1 MAQTKTQLGVTINK
15 LEHFKLRYE
24 NFIKNR
30 SEINMIRDLSNIYT
44 EKHHIIPVSMNGTDE
59 PDNIIELTL
68 REHYI
73 AHLMLLMAY
82 QNSSM
87 YFAYLMMSS
96 TRDNSLKMNS
106 RTYEMLK
113 SKFRYYRSDRMKGE
127 LNPMY
132 GKKGSFA
139 GKNHTDESKQ
149 KMSAIKKLTT
159 QKENNGFY
167 GKKHNNTTLALLKEK
182 SNGTNNKMYDK
193 VVIVDDNG
201 NKSVINRSEFI
212 KGFHKTANSGN
223 NKPKLKLRKKVSIDG
238 TVYNSLKAASEK
250 YGIPSNTVT
259 KRCNPKNKK
268 WQTWFYIK
276 EDNNNNGTD

>member
-1 MAQTKTQLGVTINK
+1 M
-15 LEHFKLRYE
+15 
-24 NFIKNR
+24 
-30 SEINMIRDLSNIYT
+30 
-44 EKHHIIPVSMNGTDE
+44 
-59 PDNIIELTL
+59 
-68 REHYI
+68 
-73 AHLMLLMAY
+73 
-82 QNSSM
+82 
-87 YFAYLMMSS
+87 
-96 TRDNSLKMNS
+96 
-106 RTYEMLK
+106 
-113 SKFRYYRSDRMKGE
+113 
-127 LNPMY
+127 
-132 GKKGSFA
+132 
-139 GKNHTDESKQ
+139 
-149 KMSAIKKLTT
+149 
-159 QKENNGFY
+159 
-167 GKKHNNTTLALLKEK
+167 KEK

-276 EDNNNNGTD
+276 EDNDNGPD